1 VSEHPSSALER
12 TLVLVGLMGAGKS
25 TIGRR
30 LAARLGMPFVDADS
44 EIEAAAGCSIADIF
58 ELHGE
63 EAFRDGERRVIERLL
78 GPPVKILATGG
89 GAFMQDET
97 RDLIKQGALSLWLRA
112 DLDILHRRTSRR
124 TSRPLLLKGN
134 PREVLAGL
142 MAERH
147 PVYAQSDMVVETD
160 DSPHAIVVDRII
172 DTLIARGDLKGPPPG
187 RHADDADEV
196 DEVDEDGDDL

>member
-1 VSEHPSSALER
+1 MSEHPSSALER

>member
-89 GAFMQDET
+89 GAFMNNDT
-97 RDLIKQGALSLWLRA
+97 RSMIKQDALSLWLRA

-160 DSPHAIVVDRII
+160 DSPHAVVVDRIL
-172 DTLIARGDLKGPPPG
+172 DTLIARGDLKGPPPESNVIETE
-187 RHADDADEV
+187 DDDET
-196 DEVDEDGDDL
+196 GDDL